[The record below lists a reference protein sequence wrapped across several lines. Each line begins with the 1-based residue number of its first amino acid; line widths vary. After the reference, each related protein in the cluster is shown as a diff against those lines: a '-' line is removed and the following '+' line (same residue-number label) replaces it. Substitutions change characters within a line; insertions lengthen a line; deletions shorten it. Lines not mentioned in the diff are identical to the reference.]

1 MLEYSLVQ
9 CVISSRLPVHPY
21 TDYNWSSSCR
31 EAKISIQS
39 EPHATSCVMED
50 SHTVQTG
57 NPSQATQSDYRGVS
71 LPRIRML
78 TSADICLHMLTES
91 GLQYFQHRY
100 LAQLRRSQ
108 KLTTV

>member
-9 CVISSRLPVHPY
+9 SVISSRLLVHPY

-39 EPHATSCVMED
+39 EPYAASCVMED

-57 NPSQATQSDYRGVS
+57 NPSQGTQSDYRGVGTE
-71 LPRIRML
+71 PAAY
-78 TSADICLHMLTES
+78 TYADES
-91 GLQYFQHRY
+91 
-100 LAQLRRSQ
+100 
-108 KLTTV
+108 